1 MPELLLNGNV
11 YLAMPPLYKLTH
23 GATSVYALDDLDK
36 DRHMKT
42 TFKGKKNIMMTRF
55 KGLGEMPA
63 SQLKETTMSKDK
75 RKLMQISIDSLADSK
90 SIVSQLMGKNPED
103 RFNFITENGSKAEVD
118 L

>member
-1 MPELLLNGNV
+1 LNGNV

-23 GATSVYALDDLDK
+23 GATSVYALDDADK
-36 DRHMKT
+36 DKHMQT
-42 TFKGKKNIMMTRF
+42 TFKGKKNVMMTRF

-63 SQLKETTMSKDK
+63 AQLKETTMNKAK

-90 SIVSQLMGKNPED
+90 SIVTKLMGKNPED
-103 RFNFITENGSKAEVD
+103 RFNFITEHGAEAAVD